1 MFILDSQKREKT
13 FNAILNITNSHE
25 IIIDLS
31 NIDFAMNSH
40 VLNQISVIKPFD
52 KGCPFFYMSNFPK
65 TNLNFCKIHKQEARC
80 AKV

>member
-1 MFILDSQKREKT
+1 MFILDSQIREKT

-40 VLNQISVIKPFD
+40 TLNQI
-52 KGCPFFYMSNFPK
+52 
-65 TNLNFCKIHKQEARC
+65 
-80 AKV
+80 